1 MDVEPFIS
9 QTQQARCAVEGR
21 LVNGGEAC
29 TVVLIQERGG
39 WVLYPHGVTG
49 MAVWIA
55 GTEAA
60 RAAATILGEERCAAC
75 GRR

>member
-1 MDVEPFIS
+1 MDVEPFVS
-9 QTQQARCAVEGR
+9 QTEHTRCAVEGR

-29 TVVLIQERGG
+29 TVILIQERAG

-49 MAVWIA
+49 MAVWIEGA
-55 GTEAA
+55 QAA
-60 RAAATILGEERCAAC
+60 KVAATILGEDRCRAC